1 MSDRLC
7 HKTNFE
13 PFLFRFGGKE
23 PGRHVPNFFPLI
35 IATMGGQKKKN
46 QQLTNKKRRHIT
58 RQVAM

>member
-23 PGRHVPNFFPLI
+23 PGRHVPNFFL
-35 IATMGGQKKKN
+35 
-46 QQLTNKKRRHIT
+46 LS
-58 RQVAM
+58 